1 MIFCLT
7 DLASII
13 HDVRE
18 FTQTRV
24 LSFIQEIKKC
34 FQKKYVSQTMDTITA
49 KIVTIPIDFI
59 NPRSKQVT
67 WNQEVY

>member
-1 MIFCLT
+1 
-7 DLASII
+7 
-13 HDVRE
+13 
-18 FTQTRV
+18 
-24 LSFIQEIKKC
+24 
-34 FQKKYVSQTMDTITA
+34 MDTITA